1 MKDNNTQQS
10 DLDRLLKTSDFNEVR
25 IYLKRN
31 KYLNNTK
38 IANSF
43 WQSELPV
50 LWFNDLIKEPLFEN
64 LLFFYFK
71 RSTKPNETFLK
82 QFFDSKSKSILIKII
97 KLSEA
102 FKHDL
107 HWKSFSIFQ
116 NDNQLKIF
124 YKELQYV
131 RSYRSYWEDKSIK
144 HIAFIQSMDY
154 EDILIQMVSCYEQ
167 FKRYS
172 NKTIDN
178 RSLIISYESHLI
190 KILNLLLNVRNEPSK
205 NAEVIIG
212 NKYDENEFKLIT
224 KQELP
229 IIRPVESFINNNL
242 IPKEI
247 ISSLKKRF
255 REAVEYFFSKDVN
268 DYQINTYLSGF
279 AEFCYIDNLNAGIK
293 TNTKFTEYR
302 KTLEKGKYDET
313 YFTNKVVDS
322 KEKLNEI
329 KSLSS
334 TWEKQFKLGITSSI
348 EYLNFLKIPK
358 SIHNSR
364 NNSKIE
370 FEKALLFI
378 KSFSLFLMPQGR
390 MVINGKMSFKRE
402 LPKEFKELFHSDY
415 IVSYNENELIRKCKT
430 YFKWPTEEVRS
441 IVDFFTTDLNNN
453 KDKID
458 IKKRPLLKIGTQYVW
473 LSSFFRDRRWEI
485 ILHQKIVAE
494 NLLNHNDQSTNSE
507 NYISTIFKEGNFNA
521 ISSYR
526 YREHNKNGEIDVL
539 AFKNGILFICELKST
554 YTQEDILKTSI
565 YETQKFKYKASEQ
578 LDLAKDYV
586 DNNFDEIKGIKELN
600 IDCSKEDLKIETL
613 IISNIYEADHLNFN
627 KRHLK
632 VSLFELLVIL
642 KNDLYQM
649 LVPKYTKA
657 LFDLGLDLS
666 VDNILNKHNKNTI
679 LKEDCNLW
687 ENEKDCSPED
697 IISAILENKVWK
709 HQDANK
715 NFFLE
720 ETELSTYD
728 KKYKYLD

>member
-1 MKDNNTQQS
+1 
-10 DLDRLLKTSDFNEVR
+10 
-25 IYLKRN
+25 
-31 KYLNNTK
+31 
-38 IANSF
+38 
-43 WQSELPV
+43 
-50 LWFNDLIKEPLFEN
+50 
-64 LLFFYFK
+64 
-71 RSTKPNETFLK
+71 
-82 QFFDSKSKSILIKII
+82 
-97 KLSEA
+97 
-102 FKHDL
+102 
-107 HWKSFSIFQ
+107 
-116 NDNQLKIF
+116 
-124 YKELQYV
+124 
-131 RSYRSYWEDKSIK
+131 
-144 HIAFIQSMDY
+144 MDY

-205 NAEVIIG
+205 NTEVIIA

-224 KQELP
+224 EQELP
-229 IIRPVESFINNNL
+229 EIRPVESFINNDL

-313 YFTNKVVDS
+313 YFVNKVVDS

-334 TWEKQFKLGITSSI
+334 TWEKQFKLGITSSL

-358 SIHNSR
+358 SINNSR

-473 LSSFFRDRRWEI
+473 LSSFLRDRRWEI

-526 YREHNKNGEIDVL
+526 YREYNKNGEIDVL

-586 DNNFDEIKGIKELN
+586 NNNFDEIKGIKELN
-600 IDCSKEDLKIETL
+600 IDCSKDDLKIETL

-642 KNDLYQM
+642 KNDLYKM

-657 LFDLGLDLS
+657 FFDLGLDLS

-709 HQDANK
+709 HQNANK